1 MDNGGTVSLMAAYI
15 DRDIVTVSI
24 DIFGASIISIS
35 LEWIVTSIANAL
47 FILKVNLI
55 MCILSQCFF
64 FFSYLDIVYS
74 VVS

>member
-55 MCILSQCFF
+55 MCIFINFRVSVSFF
-64 FFSYLDIVYS
+64 FLI
-74 VVS
+74 